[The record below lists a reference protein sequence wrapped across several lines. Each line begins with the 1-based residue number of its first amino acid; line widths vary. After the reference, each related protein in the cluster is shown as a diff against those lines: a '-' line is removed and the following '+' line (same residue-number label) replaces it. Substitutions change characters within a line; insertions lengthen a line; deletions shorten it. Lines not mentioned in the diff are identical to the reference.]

1 MRAWYVMCFEEKN
14 NGRSKRAYTHGY
26 FMNEF
31 ICYKMRDPSFA
42 VMLPCL
48 QECSCFLGCR
58 DLIWLV
64 GIHIS
69 QTKMAKLFQTVSL
82 IFQTESLELLTSA
95 TKLFNWFKNNYL
107 KANSGK
113 SHILLY
119 GSITTSSNV
128 KLLWIT
134 IDSVLKFENYM
145 TKLCLKF
152 SKKPNTL
159 SYIKFHVNRK
169 SQTINESIYRITIQL
184 LSLDMDAL
192 F

>member
-1 MRAWYVMCFEEKN
+1 
-14 NGRSKRAYTHGY
+14 
-26 FMNEF
+26 
-31 ICYKMRDPSFA
+31 
-42 VMLPCL
+42 MLPCL
-48 QECSCFLGCR
+48 QECSWFLGCR

-69 QTKMAKLFQTVSL
+69 QTKMVKLFQTVSL

-95 TKLFNWFKNNYL
+95 TKLFSWFKNNYL

-119 GSITTSSNV
+119 GSIGTSSNE

-134 IDSVLKFENYM
+134 IDSVLKFENHM

-159 SYIKFHVNRK
+159 CRISSFMSIENRK
-169 SQTINESIYRITIQL
+169 PLIKAFIESQFNYCPLIWMLYSRNQSYTRDSIKNRI
-184 LSLDMDAL
+184 